1 MLYDDLKAGMTQE
14 ELISRFTEE
23 LNAAK
28 KKIAEEDIAR
38 QTKEENEAY
47 IADCRYDLAAAFLDY
62 IEALEDTAFEN
73 RDLYVDGIVDILED
87 IEKYDLANR
96 NKQLPKNADEYEIYQ
111 YYMDIIINVLAL
123 SYCLTDEEK
132 EWFKGNFSF
141 LDKAEREQEKEKKE
155 DISVKCKYNGKTL
168 DLSKTDKEK
177 VAQLLKTIE
186 KNMCDLKDWTI
197 W

>member
-28 KKIAEEDIAR
+28 KKIAAEDIAR

-62 IEALEDTAFEN
+62 IEALEDTAFDS
-73 RDLYVDGIVDILED
+73 RDLYVDGIVDILQE
-87 IEKYDLANR
+87 IEKVDLPD
-96 NKQLPKNADEYEIYQ
+96 KHKHLPKNADEYDIYQ
-111 YYMDIIINVLAL
+111 YYMDTIINILAL

-132 EWFKGNFSF
+132 KWFKNAV
-141 LDKAEREQEKEKKE
+141 DKINKEQEEKKE
-155 DISVKCKYNGKTL
+155 KDVSVKCKYNGKTL
-168 DLSKTDKEK
+168 DLSDADKEK
-177 VAQLLKTIE
+177 VTQLIKAIE
-186 KNMCDLKDWTI
+186 DNMCDLKDWTI